1 MGGLRWKDKPECRY
15 PSFHNSS
22 AVELSTVNRLVPG
35 SNPGC
40 GVRVKENAMSLL
52 SQKDRDMVITALE
65 YFILSLK
72 TYKGEVD
79 EARIAEYHALVNW
92 VKLEK
97 FKHETLDVSK
107 S

>member
-1 MGGLRWKDKPECRY
+1 
-15 PSFHNSS
+15 
-22 AVELSTVNRLVPG
+22 
-35 SNPGC
+35 
-40 GVRVKENAMSLL
+40 MSLL

-79 EARIAEYHALVNW
+79 ESRIAEYHALVNW
-92 VKLEK
+92 IKLEK
-97 FKHETLDVSK
+97 FKNETVDASK